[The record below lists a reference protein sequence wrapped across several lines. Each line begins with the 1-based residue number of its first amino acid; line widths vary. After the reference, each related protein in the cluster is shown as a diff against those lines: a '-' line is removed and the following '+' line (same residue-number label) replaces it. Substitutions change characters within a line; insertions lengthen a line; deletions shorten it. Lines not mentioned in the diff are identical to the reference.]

1 MCRKFFLD
9 FVFKTRQ
16 CTDTNKLAGEA
27 GRYLVDPGHEPRIL
41 SMGKQKKPL
50 KLYRE
55 KASLLREGTRF
66 HFYGEK

>member
-1 MCRKFFLD
+1 MCRQFFLD

-41 SMGKQKKPL
+41 STVKQKKNI
-50 KLYRE
+50 KIV
-55 KASLLREGTRF
+55 
-66 HFYGEK
+66 

>member
-41 SMGKQKKPL
+41 STVKQKKTI
-50 KLYRE
+50 KIV
-55 KASLLREGTRF
+55 
-66 HFYGEK
+66 